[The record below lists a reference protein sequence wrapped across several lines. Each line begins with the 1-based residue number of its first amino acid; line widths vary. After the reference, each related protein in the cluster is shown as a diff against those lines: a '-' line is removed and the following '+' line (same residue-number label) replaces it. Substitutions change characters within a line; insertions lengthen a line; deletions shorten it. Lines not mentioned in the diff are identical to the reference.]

1 MTEIIRVNDP
11 QNFSLK
17 RTPEEKKIV
26 DAYYK
31 REWVKAAS
39 STICQGEISGDF
51 YRYAKDSA
59 DILYSYLQDGSIRG
73 FAFVNTINY
82 DNDPSDPLDNWYLN
96 LICISPDIKPKTRA
110 TANNSRKP

>member
-1 MTEIIRVNDP
+1 MTEIIRVDDP
-11 QNFSLK
+11 QNFSLT

-59 DILYSYLQDGSIRG
+59 DILYSYLQYMNRQ
-73 FAFVNTINY
+73 
-82 DNDPSDPLDNWYLN
+82 
-96 LICISPDIKPKTRA
+96 
-110 TANNSRKP
+110 